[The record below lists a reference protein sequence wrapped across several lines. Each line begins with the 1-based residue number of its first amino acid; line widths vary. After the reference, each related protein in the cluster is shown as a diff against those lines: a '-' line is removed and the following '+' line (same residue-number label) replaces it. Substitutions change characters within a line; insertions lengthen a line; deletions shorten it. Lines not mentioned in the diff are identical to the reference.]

1 MYHGDHAAYVR
12 SSTLTS
18 PLRRERAGLVASRL
32 GAASVVLTDLP
43 SELPLLRHNAETD
56 ASRSG
61 GGRAVAVS
69 ACGWGDADAV
79 AALRPPFD
87 VVLCSDV
94 LYQND
99 ETTQIALARTIRDL
113 LRTPDGSG
121 DARDRRP
128 RGRCLM
134 SYHFRETSWRTR
146 RFSRRR
152 RRSSE
157 TPRGTPS
164 AERWTTSFGSSNT
177 RRKMRKT
184 GGDETP
190 GKSRE

>member
-1 MYHGDHAAYVR
+1 M
-12 SSTLTS
+12 
-18 PLRRERAGLVASRL
+18 
-32 GAASVVLTDLP
+32 VLTDLP
-43 SELPLLRHNAETD
+43 SELPLLRHNADTD

-61 GGRAVAVS
+61 GGHAVAVS

-99 ETTQIALARTIRDL
+99 ETTQRALARTIRDL
-113 LRTPDGSG
+113 LRSPDGSG

-134 SYHFRETSWRTR
+134 SYHFRENVLADAPFFEATEAFFGNPTR
-146 RFSRRR
+146 HSV
-152 RRSSE
+152 
-157 TPRGTPS
+157 
-164 AERWTTSFGSSNT
+164 
-177 RRKMRKT
+177 
-184 GGDETP
+184 GGELDDELWLFEYAP
-190 GKSRE
+190 KDEEDGR

>member
-1 MYHGDHAAYVR
+1 M
-12 SSTLTS
+12 
-18 PLRRERAGLVASRL
+18 
-32 GAASVVLTDLP
+32 VLTDLP
-43 SELPLLRHNAETD
+43 SELPLLRHNADTD

-99 ETTQIALARTIRDL
+99 ETTQRALARTIRDL

-134 SYHFRETSWRTR
+134 SYHFRENVLADAPFFEATEAFFGNPTR
-146 RFSRRR
+146 HSV
-152 RRSSE
+152 
-157 TPRGTPS
+157 
-164 AERWTTSFGSSNT
+164 
-177 RRKMRKT
+177 
-184 GGDETP
+184 GGELDDELWLFEYAP
-190 GKSRE
+190 KDEEDGR